1 MASFHLPLRSYEMLW
16 LFMCC
21 LSTISTGQ
29 HCSNVPTGGKLIYAH
44 LLIRK
49 QWAPAPGSLACS
61 RRLDRGDN
69 ANRCIFPA
77 LLFRTTL
84 HCLDAWKRLLWVSRI
99 TFCVTTGSR
108 AFKITSY
115 RNNTKSGYRENI
127 ILLLGQYFTDSV
139 RLLLQSRKEQ
149 VKFP

>member
-21 LSTISTGQ
+21 LSTTTTGQ
-29 HCSNVPTGGKLIYAH
+29 HCSKVSKHGKLIYAH

-49 QWAPAPGSLACS
+49 QRAPAPGSLACS

-77 LLFRTTL
+77 LLFRTAL
-84 HCLDAWKRLLWVSRI
+84 HSLDAWNRLLWVSRI
-99 TFCVTTGSR
+99 TFRMTTGSR

-115 RNNTKSGYRENI
+115 RNDTKSGYRENI
-127 ILLLGQYFTDSV
+127 ILPLGQYFSD
-139 RLLLQSRKEQ
+139 
-149 VKFP
+149 FNPI

>member
-21 LSTISTGQ
+21 LSMTTTGQ
-29 HCSNVPTGGKLIYAH
+29 HCFKVSKKGELIYAH

-49 QWAPAPGSLACS
+49 QRAPAPGSLACS
-61 RRLDRGDN
+61 RRSDRGDN
-69 ANRCIFPA
+69 ANRCIFPT
-77 LLFRTTL
+77 LLIRTAL

-115 RNNTKSGYRENI
+115 RNNTKSGYHENI
-127 ILLLGQYFTDSV
+127 ILPLGKYFSDFNPMRDCICSPGKN
-139 RLLLQSRKEQ
+139 R
-149 VKFP
+149 

>member
-1 MASFHLPLRSYEMLW
+1 MASFLLPLRSYEMLC

-21 LSTISTGQ
+21 LSTTSTGQ
-29 HCSNVPTGGKLIYAH
+29 YCFNVSTTGKLIYAH

-49 QWAPAPGSLACS
+49 QRAPALGSLACS
-61 RRLDRGDN
+61 RRLDGGDK

-77 LLFRTTL
+77 LLIRTAL
-84 HCLDAWKRLLWVSRI
+84 HCLDARNRLLWVSRI
-99 TFCVTTGSR
+99 TFYVTTGSR

-127 ILLLGQYFTDSV
+127 ILSLGQYFSDFNPMRDCFCSPGKN
-139 RLLLQSRKEQ
+139 R
-149 VKFP
+149 

>member
-1 MASFHLPLRSYEMLW
+1 MASFHLPLRSNEMLW

-21 LSTISTGQ
+21 LSTTSTGQ
-29 HCSNVPTGGKLIYAH
+29 HCSNVSKNGKLIYAC

-49 QWAPAPGSLACS
+49 QREPVPGSLACS

-77 LLFRTTL
+77 LLIRTAL
-84 HCLDAWKRLLWVSRI
+84 HCLDAWTRLLWVSRI
-99 TFCVTTGSR
+99 TFYVTTGSR

-115 RNNTKSGYRENI
+115 RNNTS
-127 ILLLGQYFTDSV
+127 LGTAKTLFC
-139 RLLLQSRKEQ
+139 L
-149 VKFP
+149 